1 MRLFSASLDNH
12 LSQRVTTLATCVKI
26 TRQDGAVIGVTTH
39 DVALPV
45 DGVTYQVARMTSA
58 TELAQKA
65 DASVDNQEMDWI
77 MDSAAIA
84 ERDLESGLYDYA
96 TIEVLLVNYLDTTQ
110 WAVMK
115 RGHLGE
121 VSLADQVA
129 KTEFR
134 SLAQALQQTIGR
146 AYGPDCDATLGDAR
160 CKVDLS
166 GFTSTGYVTAVLDTH
181 RIQISLSAAADDYFN
196 YGLLTFTDGENAGI
210 GYEVKD
216 WDQASQTITL
226 MLPARYTVAA
236 GDQFTVYAGCD
247 KSLAT
252 CRDVFDNVINFRG
265 FPDVPGTDGM
275 LETPDA

>member
-1 MRLFSASLDNH
+1 MKLFSAGLDAH
-12 LSQRVTTLATCVKI
+12 LQQRVTTLCTCIKI
-26 TRQDGAVIGVTTH
+26 TRQDGTIIGVTSH
-39 DVALPV
+39 DVQLPV
-45 DGVTYQVARMTSA
+45 DGVIYQVARMANA

-77 MDSAAIA
+77 VDAAVIS

-110 WAVMK
+110 FAIMK

-146 AYGPDCDATLGDAR
+146 AYGPDCDAVLGDSR
-160 CKVDLS
+160 CKVGLAS
-166 GFTSTGYVTAVLDTH
+166 ITSTGYVTAVLDSH
-181 RIQISLSAAADDYFN
+181 RIQISLGAAADDYFN
-196 YGLLTFTDGENAGI
+196 YGLLTFTDGANAGI

-236 GDQFTVYAGCD
+236 GDQFSVYAGCD
-247 KSLAT
+247 KAFAT
-252 CRDVFDNVINFRG
+252 CRDKFNNVVNFRG

-275 LETPDA
+275 LETPDV